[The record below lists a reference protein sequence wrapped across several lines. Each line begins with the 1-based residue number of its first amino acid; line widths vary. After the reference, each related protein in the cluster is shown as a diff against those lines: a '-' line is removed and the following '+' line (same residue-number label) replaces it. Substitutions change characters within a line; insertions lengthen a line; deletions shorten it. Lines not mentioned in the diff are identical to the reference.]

1 VSPLRIIHESRSYVV
16 VDKPSGLLS
25 VPGKGAHKADC
36 VISRVREMIP
46 RARGPLIVHRLDM
59 DTSGLLVVG
68 LTPEAQAT
76 LSFQFECRTVSKRY
90 VALVEGTPPQ
100 PRGTVDLP
108 MRLDIERRPYQI
120 VDFIHGR
127 DARTH
132 YRLLSTAPSHVGS
145 HDHTTCSKI
154 EFEPVTGRAH
164 QIRVHA
170 ATPPNA
176 FPQAPPAQRGG
187 LGCPILGDIL
197 YGDESASGRLML
209 HASMLSFNDPDTN
222 NRVTFDNPAPF

>member
-1 VSPLRIIHESRSYVV
+1 MSPLRILHESRGYVV

-68 LTPEAQAT
+68 LTPETQSAIS
-76 LSFQFECRTVSKRY
+76 LQFELRTVSKRY
-90 VALVEGTPPQ
+90 VALVDGSPAQ
-100 PRGTVDLP
+100 SRGTIDLP
-108 MRLDIERRPYQI
+108 MRLDINRRPYQI
-120 VDFIHGR
+120 IDFIHGR

-132 YRLLSTAPSHVGS
+132 FRLLSTAPTHVGS
-145 HDHTTCSKI
+145 RRTIARSKL
-154 EFEPVTGRAH
+154 EFEPITGRAH

-170 ATPPNA
+170 ATPSDA
-176 FPQAPPAQRGG
+176 FPDARSHQRGG

-197 YGDESASGRLML
+197 YGDEAASGRLML
-209 HASMLSFNDPDTN
+209 HASYLSFNDPDTGA
-222 NRVTFDNPAPF
+222 RVTFDNPAPF